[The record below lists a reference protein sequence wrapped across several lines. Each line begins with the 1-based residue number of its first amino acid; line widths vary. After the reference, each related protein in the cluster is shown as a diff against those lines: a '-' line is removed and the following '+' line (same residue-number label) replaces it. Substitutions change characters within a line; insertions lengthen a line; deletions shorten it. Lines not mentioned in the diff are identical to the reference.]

1 MYYDALQIQEAET
14 DHADTLVCKE
24 LTDIDL
30 CALLQS
36 QSQSYRFNSYYTNVS
51 ILARPFSHAGLTNIH
66 TIS

>member
-1 MYYDALQIQEAET
+1 MYYDALQIKEAET
-14 DHADTLVCKE
+14 DHPDTLMCKD

-30 CALLQS
+30 CALL

-51 ILARPFSHAGLTNIH
+51 ILARPFSHAGLANIH